1 MIRRTRLALAV
12 LTLGLLGSSGSAPAQ
27 EAAKPVPLFNG
38 KNLDGWKKVNGGA
51 TYHVE
56 GNEIVGVVDRTSKQN
71 TFLRTEKTYR
81 NFKLELDC
89 KLDILG
95 NSGIQFRSHQKPGEN
110 GRVFGYQ
117 CEIDPS
123 DRAWTAGIYDE
134 GRRGWLFPLTGLT
147 DAQKA
152 FRKHDWNHFVIE
164 ARGPILK
171 TWLNGVQCADLI
183 DTMDDEGFLALQV
196 HAGKEGRIRWKNID
210 LIEYPD
216 SQWKAAAGPWS
227 IAGDGNWIMGGD
239 GIHGTAK
246 ASDKAHGHLFGSEVL
261 SDFAVRLKFKA
272 VQGNSGLYFHSSEG
286 GPSGVKGVQVDIDPK
301 ENTGGLYEIDGR
313 GWLVRPKPEDLKKWL
328 KPGEWNEL
336 SLVSLGDRVVVH
348 LNGFKTADIVDDKIP
363 KQGKLAFQVHA
374 GQDVDVWFKDVQVLR
389 LDAVATNP

>member
-1 MIRRTRLALAV
+1 MIHRTRRACLVFALS
-12 LTLGLLGSSGSAPAQ
+12 LLGLPGRSPAQ
-27 EAAKPVPLFNG
+27 EVGKPVPLFNG

-56 GNEIVGVVDRTSKQN
+56 GDEIVGLVDPASKQN

-134 GRRGWLFPLTGLT
+134 GRRAWLFPLTGLP

-164 ARGPILK
+164 ALGPILK
-171 TWLNGVQCADLI
+171 TWLNGVPCADLI
-183 DTMDDEGFLALQV
+183 DTMDDEGFFALQV
-196 HAGKEGRIRWKNID
+196 HAGKEGRIRWKNIV
-210 LIEYPD
+210 LTEYPD
-216 SQWKAAAGPWS
+216 IPWNAKGAGEWS
-227 IAGDGNWIMGGD
+227 PSGGGHWTIGGD
-239 GIHGTAK
+239 GIHGTSNATDM
-246 ASDKAHGHLFGSEVL
+246 SHGHLFGSAFFF
-261 SDFAVRLKFKA
+261 DFAVRLKFKA
-272 VQGNSGLYFHSSEG
+272 IQGNAGLYFHATEG
-286 GPSGVKGVQVDIDPK
+286 GKSGITGVQVDIDPK

-313 GWLVRPKPEDLKKWL
+313 GWLVKPKPDNLKKWL
-328 KPGEWNEL
+328 KPGEWNDL
-336 SLVSLGDRVVVH
+336 SLASFGDRVVVH
-348 LNGFKTADIVDDKIP
+348 LNGFKVADIVDDKIP
-363 KQGKLAFQVHA
+363 KHGRLALQVHA
-374 GQDVDVWFKDVQVLR
+374 GQDVDVWFKDIEVL
-389 LDAVATNP
+389 NMSPP

>member
-1 MIRRTRLALAV
+1 MIPRTRLALAV
-12 LTLGLLGSSGSAPAQ
+12 ITLSLFGLPGSTPAR
-27 EAAKPVPLFNG
+27 EVGKPVPLFNG

-51 TYHVE
+51 SYHVE
-56 GNEIVGVVDRTSKQN
+56 GEEIVGVVDPTSKQN

-171 TWLNGVQCADLI
+171 TWLNGVECADLI

-196 HAGKEGRIRWKNID
+196 HAGKEGRIRWKNI
-210 LIEYPD
+210 LLTEYPD
-216 SQWKAAAGPWS
+216 RDWNAGVVSSWRHS
-227 IAGDGNWIMGGD
+227 GGGD
-239 GIHGTAK
+239 GTTGGGGIQQLVGGA
-246 ASDKAHGHLFGSEVL
+246 VL
-261 SDFAVRLKFKA
+261 SDFAVKLKFKA
-272 VQGNSGLYFHSSEG
+272 IEGNSGLYFHASEAG
-286 GPSGVKGVQVDIDPK
+286 KSGVTGVQVDIDPK

-313 GWLVRPKPEDLKKWL
+313 GWLARPRPEDLKKWL
-328 KPGEWNEL
+328 KPGEWNDL

-348 LNGFKTADIVDDKIP
+348 LNGFKTAEIVDDKIP
-363 KQGKLAFQVHA
+363 KQGKLALQVHA
-374 GQDVDVWFKDVQVLR
+374 GQVVDVWFKDIKVLR
-389 LDAVATNP
+389 LDSQTAP